1 MYLNCEDY
9 LNENCQKYKTN
20 ENDLHNVK
28 PTSKLRTLL
37 YRTTQECCHSL
48 ERTQEDIFRYHFR
61 FPPEPQTLVQLLI
74 GSFRSYPSLNSRK
87 IPKQAVALHCGQ
99 LSSFNMAA
107 RFPASASMQKMANN
121 PQQSSIYQRSQ
132 FQQSPYGISVSS
144 LLFDSF
150 CFPLN
155 R

>member
-28 PTSKLRTLL
+28 PTSNLRTFL
-37 YRTTQECCHSL
+37 YGTIQECCHSL

-74 GSFRSYPSLNSRK
+74 GSFRSYPSLNSERFRNKLQHCIVGNFLHSIWRRVFQLLLQCRK
-87 IPKQAVALHCGQ
+87 WQITHSSPPCISA
-99 LSSFNMAA
+99 LSS
-107 RFPASASMQKMANN
+107 NN
-121 PQQSSIYQRSQ
+121 HHMEFR
-132 FQQSPYGISVSS
+132 
-144 LLFDSF
+144 
-150 CFPLN
+150 
-155 R
+155 